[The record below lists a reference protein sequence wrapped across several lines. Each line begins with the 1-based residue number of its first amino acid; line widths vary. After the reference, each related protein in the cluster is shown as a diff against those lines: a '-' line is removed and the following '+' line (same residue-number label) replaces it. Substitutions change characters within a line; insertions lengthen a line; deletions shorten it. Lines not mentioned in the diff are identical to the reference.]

1 MGSRDTISCHYLLLY
16 SFSILTVVFGFVE
29 YSFMVDSLSEEF
41 RLLVSRYLNPIF
53 EPEPFVSGSDS
64 SDCSSDSDLS
74 YRKSKSSVP
83 DAKKRGGLMK
93 LAQAFGGH
101 RSAPKASPPP
111 ASTNKVKL
119 KTEDVWDTPDSS
131 EAEQKNRKS
140 TSKSKVSLVHLTFSK

>member
-1 MGSRDTISCHYLLLY
+1 
-16 SFSILTVVFGFVE
+16 
-29 YSFMVDSLSEEF
+29 MVDSLSEEF

-53 EPEPFVSGSDS
+53 EAEAEAEAEAESFSSGSES
-64 SDCSSDSDLS
+64 SDCSSNSDLS
-74 YRKSKSSVP
+74 YRKRKSTVP

-101 RSAPKASPPP
+101 RSTRKSSPS
-111 ASTNKVKL
+111 AATNKVKL

-140 TSKSKVSLVHLTFSK
+140 SKSKVNCFDLNDLKTNLKI